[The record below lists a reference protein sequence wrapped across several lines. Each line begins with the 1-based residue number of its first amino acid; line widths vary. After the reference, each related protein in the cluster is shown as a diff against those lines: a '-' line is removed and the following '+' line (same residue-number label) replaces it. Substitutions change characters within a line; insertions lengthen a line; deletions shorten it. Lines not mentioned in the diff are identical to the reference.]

1 MGAPVTIDHE
11 LQAIKQYKKAIEI
24 IQQYGK
30 SKEQLLSI
38 LMDIQDAS
46 PDNCVSKTS
55 AQVVADEMELPLAKI
70 YDILTFYAMFST
82 MPRGKY
88 VIEICKSTPCHVT
101 KADAAVKM
109 FEEELGIKLGE
120 TTADNQFTLLHTSC
134 VGACDIGPVAK
145 IGEKVY
151 GDLSRE
157 KVAEIVK
164 CYKEGGASKCQK
176 H

>member
-1 MGAPVTIDHE
+1 MGLTMTSEHE
-11 LQAIKQYKKAIEI
+11 LQAIKQYKKVIEI
-24 IQQYGK
+24 INQYEK

-38 LMDIQDAS
+38 LMDIQETA
-46 PDNCVSKTS
+46 PQNCITQTA
-55 AQVVADEMELPLAKI
+55 AQIVAEELDLPLAKI

-82 MPRGKY
+82 VPRGQY
-88 VIEICKSTPCHVT
+88 VVEICKSTPCHVT
-101 KADAAVKM
+101 KADAVVKM
-109 FEEELGIKLGE
+109 FEEELGVKLGE
-120 TTADNQFTLLHTSC
+120 TTADNKFTLLHTSC

-151 GDLSRE
+151 GDLTRE

-164 CYKEGGASKCQK
+164 CYKEGSLQCQK